1 MRICRIGQ
9 FVLLYVL
16 VAVGIFFLLFA
27 AGDESQTLQPLP
39 VGKWLAIKLGAFAVM
54 VLCFYLGKKLNER
67 YKLVPYFDGGEEKE
81 TECKAQSSKRVK

>member
-1 MRICRIGQ
+1 MRICRIWQ
-9 FVLLYVL
+9 FVLLYTL
-16 VAVGIFFLLFA
+16 VAVGIFSLLVGG
-27 AGDESQTLQPLP
+27 GDASQTLQPLP
-39 VGKWLAIKLGAFAVM
+39 VGKWFAIKAGAFAIV